1 MGGARDETRLIELPV
16 VEVWAGYTGTHYTSL
31 SIFLFV

>member
-1 MGGARDETRLIELPV
+1 MGGARDDTRLIELTV
-16 VEVWAGYTGTHYTSL
+16 VEVWCGYTGTHYTSF